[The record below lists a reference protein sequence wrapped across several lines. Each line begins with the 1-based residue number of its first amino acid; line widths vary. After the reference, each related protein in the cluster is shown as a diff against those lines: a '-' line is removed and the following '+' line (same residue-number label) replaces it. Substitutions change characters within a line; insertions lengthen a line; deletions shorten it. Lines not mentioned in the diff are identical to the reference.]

1 MRGFDPLQPPEAVQL
16 VTLAA
21 LQFSVV
27 VAPGATPGG
36 EALSCTD
43 GDVLVE
49 TVTVALATA
58 PPPGPLQFNVNV
70 EFAEIAALE
79 ALPFT
84 PLLPLQ
90 APDAAQVSALLEF
103 HDSVVVPPDGT
114 LDGFA
119 DKLTVGGLCEPGAW
133 LVELPEPPPPHA
145 ASNSDARVIDS
156 ERERIRAGDGE
167 KKCMGGRP
175 S

>member
-1 MRGFDPLQPPEAVQL
+1 MTL
-16 VTLAA
+16 VA

-43 GDVLVE
+43 GEVLVE

-58 PPPGPLQFNVNV
+58 PPPGPLQFSVNV
-70 EFAEIAALE
+70 ELAEMAALE

-90 APDAAQVSALLEF
+90 APDAVHVSALLEF
-103 HDSVVVPPDGT
+103 HDSVVVPPDDT
-114 LDGFA
+114 LDGLA
-119 DKLTVGGLCEPGAW
+119 DKLTVGGLWEPGGW
-133 LVELPEPPPPHA
+133 LVEPPEPPPPQA
-145 ASNSDARVIDS
+145 TIDS
-156 ERERIRAGDGE
+156 DVRTINSERDAIRTGDERNCI
-167 KKCMGGRP
+167 M
-175 S
+175 